1 MTVTKQT
8 LTEPVAPPRT
18 SFNPLV
24 LLGRLSETRYWAYFL
39 IIPSL
44 VLITAVV
51 VYPVLSGV
59 VISFREYRLN
69 RPDLGTGFVGL
80 EHYQDLLTD
89 RTFQS
94 ALSNTIIWVIGGVT
108 LQFALGLVTALALNR
123 GLPGFRVAR
132 VLVLLP
138 WVMPSVV
145 AGNIWALM
153 LDSRLGVIND
163 IFVKLGWLDT
173 YKAWFSDPSTALPA
187 VIIVSLWGA
196 FPFFTLLLLAG
207 LQGIPDD
214 LYEAAAVDGANPWH
228 QFRFVTMPLLR
239 PIIIATVVLRVIGLV
254 NSPDLLIILTNGG
267 PGRATQMLSL
277 YAFQTAYLKFDFGY
291 AGAMSVVMLVLL
303 MVFTIIYVRVSG
315 AAKE

>member
-1 MTVTKQT
+1 MIAEKEKRKNSDLPAVS
-8 LTEPVAPPRT
+8 L
-18 SFNPLV
+18 NPFV
-24 LLGRLSETRYWAYFL
+24 WLGKISETRYWAYFL

-51 VYPVLSGV
+51 LYPVLNG
-59 VISFREYRLN
+59 ILLSFREYRLN
-69 RPDLGTGFVGL
+69 RPDLGTGFIGL

-89 RTFQS
+89 RTFLG
-94 ALSNTIIWVIGGVT
+94 ALSNTVYWVIGGVT
-108 LQFALGLVTALALNR
+108 MQFALGLITALALNR

-163 IFVKLGWLDT
+163 LLVKIGLQET
-173 YKAWFSDPSTALPA
+173 YRAWFSDPSTALPA
-187 VIIVSLWGA
+187 VLIVSLWGA

-214 LYEAAAVDGANPWH
+214 LYEAASVDGANPWH
-228 QFRFVTMPLLR
+228 QFRHITMPLLR
-239 PIIIATVVLRVIGLV
+239 PIIIATIVLRVIGLV

-303 MVFTIIYVRVSG
+303 MVFTVVYVRVSG